1 MLTYLIKQNVS
12 ILWGE
17 DFIKVSGSKGVLLKK
32 KSDFD
37 LALKDGILYLWS
49 KENPSKEGA
58 YLSWLH
64 QLIVGVTK
72 GYRQKL
78 RLVGVGYRANLV
90 PAQPQISTESS
101 KINLK
106 LGFSHEVGYSLPED
120 VAILPAKAKGTL
132 LLIKGKELQR
142 IQQVAIE
149 IRSLRKPD
157 VYKGKGIHYYG
168 EILRLKKGKKEGK

>member
-1 MLTYLIKQNVS
+1 MLTYNLNQDIV
-12 ILWGE
+12 ILWGI
-17 DFIKVSGSKGVLLKK
+17 DFIKVSGPKGVLIKK

-37 LALKDGILYLWS
+37 LAIKDSKLYLWS

-78 RLVGVGYRANLV
+78 RLVGVGYRAFL
-90 PAQPQISTESS
+90 TETTNKTSQLT
-101 KINLK
+101 LK
-106 LGFSHEVGYSLPED
+106 LGYSHEVHYSVPQD
-120 VAILPAKAKGTL
+120 IIITPSKAKGTL
-132 LLIKGKELQR
+132 LLIKGLELQR
-142 IQQVAIE
+142 VKQVSVE

-157 VYKGKGIHYYG
+157 AYKGKGVHYYG
-168 EILRLKKGKKEGK
+168 EVLRLKKGKREGK